1 VIVLFVLSIIANK
14 LKLEPS
20 WNTGKEASFIF
31 LFLLCVGIVQ
41 FLIRDIIY
49 NNPNNW
55 SWHYLFEEIKNTFLV
70 GGLFVVILIPWN
82 FNRLNV
88 KNIRLANN
96 LNSVIEENS
105 VISKKTSTN
114 TGKVIVDNRE
124 LTLDELIFVKS
135 EGNYL
140 EIYQYGK
147 KPSPILIRFT
157 LKDLEALLNAYPN
170 MIKTHRSYLVNSKY
184 IERITGNAQGY
195 QLHFSHY
202 VVPVSRN
209 MIAKFNSR
217 IKLA

>member
-1 VIVLFVLSIIANK
+1 
-14 LKLEPS
+14 
-20 WNTGKEASFIF
+20 
-31 LFLLCVGIVQ
+31 
-41 FLIRDIIY
+41 
-49 NNPNNW
+49 
-55 SWHYLFEEIKNTFLV
+55 V